1 MNRKF
6 KTSMI
11 NIVKDIKS
19 KYQKQNQREILDMKI
34 ISEIKNATNTINRM
48 EWMNEW
54 ISWKI
59 RMNILPGKSR
69 KKKRDGK
76 YKEKLK
82 SMEKCCVST
91 NILTAVLEGDKNKNL
106 RKWSN
111 WKHNRDKFPRT

>member
-1 MNRKF
+1 
-6 KTSMI
+6 
-11 NIVKDIKS
+11 
-19 KYQKQNQREILDMKI
+19 
-34 ISEIKNATNTINRM
+34 
-48 EWMNEW
+48 MNELVERLEW
-54 ISWKI
+54 TFFQEKAE
-59 RMNILPGKSR
+59 

-91 NILTAVLEGDKNKNL
+91 NILTAVLEGEKNKNL